1 MTAPRGGDELAAALA
16 AVLGARTV
24 TGLQRITAGASRETW
39 AFDADDRALVLRR
52 DPPGLP
58 QPEGMR
64 REAECFRAA
73 AAVGIPVPALVAAG
87 DGSDAVGTP
96 YLVLARL
103 EGETLPTRLLRED
116 RFAAARAGLARE
128 LGRVLARI
136 HAIDP
141 GKVPSLDRVDDRLA
155 RLRAE
160 HDAFGEPRPA
170 VEAGLR
176 WLADHPPVAT
186 APAVVH
192 GDFRHGNLLVG
203 EDGLRGVL
211 DWELAHVGDPR
222 EDLGW
227 MCARVWRFG
236 AAPEVGG
243 FGSREDLF
251 AGYDEVAGA
260 APDPAAVHWWEVFAC
275 VHWAVIC
282 RMQAQRHLSGA
293 EPSVELAVLG
303 RRAVEA
309 EHDALLLLGLVEP
322 GTTLP
327 DEPCPSDSV
336 APHPVRPPTDRPTV
350 DELLAAVEGFLV
362 DELEPADDRSRYLA
376 RVARTSLAVVR
387 RELALGPGLQ
397 RDHAAAL
404 ARTGC
409 HDDAELAAGLRSGTL
424 RLDDE
429 AVAAAVRSGT
439 LGRLAVANP
448 RYPITRPRR

>member
-16 AVLGARTV
+16 AVLGARVV
-24 TGLQRITAGASRETW
+24 TGLRRITAGASRETW
-39 AFDADDRALVLRR
+39 AFDADGRALVLRR

-73 AAVGIPVPALVAAG
+73 AAAGIPVPALVATG

-96 YLVLARL
+96 HLVLARL
-103 EGETLPTRLLRED
+103 EGETLPTRLLRDD
-116 RFAAARAGLARE
+116 RFAAARAGLAHE

-141 GKVPSLDRVDDRLA
+141 VEVGSLERVDDRLG

-160 HDAFGEPRPA
+160 HDSFDEPRPTI
-170 VEAGLR
+170 EAGLR
-176 WLADHPPVAT
+176 WLADHPPTDV

-227 MCARVWRFG
+227 VCARVWRFG

-260 APDPAAVHWWEVFAC
+260 SPDPAAVHWWEVFAC

-309 EHDALLLLGLVEP
+309 EYDALLLLGIVEP
-322 GTTLP
+322 DVRLP
-327 DEPCPSDSV
+327 EAPTDE
-336 APHPVRPPTDRPTV
+336 HPAGDRPTA
-350 DELLAAVEGFLV
+350 DELLAAVEGFLT
-362 DELEPADDRSRYLA
+362 DELEPADHRSRYLA
-376 RVARTSLAVVR
+376 RVARTTLGVVR
-387 RELALGPGLQ
+387 RELSLGPGLQ

-404 ARTGC
+404 ARAGC
-409 HDDAELAAGLRSGTL
+409 HDDAELAAGLRQG
-424 RLDDE
+424 RFRPDDE
-429 AVAAAVRSGT
+429 AVAAALRSGT

-448 RYPITRPRR
+448 RYPITRPSG